1 VTGLADQT
9 LIEFLEAVGSASPA
23 PGGGSSSAVVAALAA
38 GLVEMA
44 AGIGGGDRERPR
56 VLRQRALELAE
67 AELSSY
73 APVLEA
79 LRLPREDPERSE
91 RLAGALLE
99 GSRSPCEV
107 AELAAEVAELGLA
120 VAQGSSA
127 AVRGDALAG
136 VVLAEAATTAAARL
150 VEINLVESGADDLV
164 ERARA
169 ARRRAA
175 EARAQASSRPADP
188 PVGSPAAAM
197 RQRRGPQPPRG
208 AS

>member
-23 PGGGSSSAVVAALAA
+23 PGGGSSSAVAAALAA

-44 AGIGGGDRERPR
+44 AGIGEGDRERPR
-56 VLRQRALELAE
+56 ALRERALELAE
-67 AELSSY
+67 VELSSY
-73 APVLEA
+73 APVLDA
-79 LRLPREDPERSE
+79 LRLPREAPERSD
-91 RLAGALLE
+91 RLAVALLE
-99 GSRSPCEV
+99 ASRSPCQV

-120 VAQGSSA
+120 VAEGSSA

-150 VEINLVESGADDLV
+150 VEINLVESDANDLL

-169 ARRRAA
+169 ARKRAA
-175 EARAQASSRPADP
+175 EARAQALA
-188 PVGSPAAAM
+188 
-197 RQRRGPQPPRG
+197 PPR
-208 AS
+208 

>member
-9 LIEFLEAVGSASPA
+9 LIEFLEAVASASPA
-23 PGGGSSSAVVAALAA
+23 PGGGSSSAVVGGLAA

-56 VLRQRALELAE
+56 ALRERALELAE

-73 APVLEA
+73 EPVLDA
-79 LRLPREDPERSE
+79 LRLPREDPGRSE
-91 RLAGALLE
+91 RLASALLE
-99 GSRSPCEV
+99 ASRSPCEM

-120 VAQGSSA
+120 VAQGSNA

-136 VVLAEAATTAAARL
+136 VVLAEAAATAAARL
-150 VEINLVESGADDLV
+150 VEINLVESGADDLL

-169 ARRRAA
+169 ARARAG
-175 EARAQASSRPADP
+175 EARAHAL
-188 PVGSPAAAM
+188 G
-197 RQRRGPQPPRG
+197 PPR
-208 AS
+208 